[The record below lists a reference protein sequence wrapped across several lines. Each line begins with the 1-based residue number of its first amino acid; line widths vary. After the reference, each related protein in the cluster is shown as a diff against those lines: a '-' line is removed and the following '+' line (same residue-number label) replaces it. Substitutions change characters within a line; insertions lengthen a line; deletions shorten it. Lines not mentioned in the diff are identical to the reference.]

1 MRFGHFPD
9 IVAYCWKDIQDIAE
23 RHKQHAPLRK
33 YENHSSVR
41 LLTAY
46 YINIT
51 MHLGLAENGFF
62 FLSTAAHRLFPH
74 MCVRK
79 RKTENHRHSIK
90 ETTYYL
96 KKREKD
102 IISIST
108 YFYATLLNQ
117 FC

>member
-23 RHKQHAPLRK
+23 QYKQHAPLRK

-51 MHLGLAENGFF
+51 MRLGLAEFF
-62 FLSTAAHRLFPH
+62 FLSTAARRLFLN
-74 MCVRK
+74 MCERTRK
-79 RKTENHRHSIK
+79 SESHRYDVKGTTIFLEYNLNFKK
-90 ETTYYL
+90 E
-96 KKREKD
+96 K
-102 IISIST
+102 
-108 YFYATLLNQ
+108 
-117 FC
+117 